1 MRIFK
6 LASALGLV
14 LALTAIAA
22 SSASAAAEFKPGAA
36 KTPFTGKSG
45 EATLQVKGGASIK
58 CKASEVLKGEGEL
71 LGPKTA
77 LFIIHLTGCTSL
89 GLAENSLGDS
99 SGVVLAHY
107 EVETCTIS
115 TKPLFGGLLLKL
127 LPLHIE
133 IPAASVLLLEEGSFV
148 SGLSPENKATKEF
161 ALKIEQKEGK
171 QTIDGCL
178 NAEGTKVVPETLTT
192 SENGKA
198 AVASAEEAKSGT
210 LLFETEETFVT

>member
-6 LASALGLV
+6 LPSVLGLV

-22 SSASAAAEFKPGAA
+22 SSASAAIEFKPGAA

-45 EATLQVKGGASIK
+45 EATLQVKGGFAIK
-58 CKASEVLKGEGEL
+58 CIKSEVLKGEGEL
-71 LGPKTA
+71 LGPKAA
-77 LFIIHLTGCTSL
+77 LFIVHWTGCTSL

-107 EVETCTIS
+107 EAEICTIS
-115 TKPLFGGLLLKL
+115 TKPLVGGILLRL
-127 LPLHIE
+127 LPLHAE
-133 IPAASVLLLEEGSFV
+133 IPAASILLLEEGSFV
-148 SGLSPENKATKEF
+148 AGLSPENGATKEF

-171 QTIDGCL
+171 QMIEGCL